1 MGRLVVVS
9 NRVAAAEDAARAG
22 GLSVALRAALKAG
35 PALWFGWSGERA
47 AQFTGALKT
56 HRVDDIDVVTLDL
69 EDADFDEYYNGYANA
84 ALWPIFHSR
93 TDLADYTRSFGKG
106 YARVN
111 RRFAEALA
119 PLLRADD
126 LVWVHDYHLIP
137 LGRELRRL
145 GVGNSIGFFLHIP
158 WPAPQL
164 FATLPQHADL
174 AEAMFAYDLVGF
186 QTGACVDAFADYV
199 TREARGRREGDLLSA
214 FGRSTLV
221 GAFPIGIDT
230 PQFLRLIRTPAAERA
245 WDRMAAHGVF
255 RSLIVGVDRLDYSK
269 GLPERLLGFEQF
281 LREHPD
287 LVRKVL
293 YLQIAPSSR
302 EGVEAY
308 QTLRAQVLA
317 LAGRI
322 NATWADMDHAPM
334 LCVNRNYDRAELA
347 GIYRA
352 ARVGLVTPLRDGMNL
367 VAKEYVA
374 AQDPDDPGVLVL
386 SRFAG
391 AAEQMTDA
399 MIVNPYCAEELAEA
413 IGAALEMPRRER
425 VRRWSRLMEGV
436 ERCDVRAWR
445 DDFVAALTAAR
456 GRRAPEGERPVRAAR
471 APNSELANQG
481 LASQDAFSAARD
493 PAAALARGRG
503 SATAAPEWRRLGR
516 G

>member
-35 PALWFGWSGERA
+35 PAMWFGWSGERV
-47 AQFTGALKT
+47 TEYSGALKT
-56 HRVDDIDVVTLDL
+56 HRIDDIDVVTLDL
-69 EDADFDEYYNGYANA
+69 EDADFEEYYNGYANA
-84 ALWPIFHSR
+84 TLWPLFHSR
-93 TDLADYTRSFGKG
+93 TDLADYTRSFEQG

-119 PLLRADD
+119 PLLRPDD

-145 GVGNSIGFFLHIP
+145 GVVGSIGFFLHIP

-164 FATLPQHADL
+164 FTTLPQHADL
-174 AEAMFAYDLVGF
+174 ADAMFAYDLVGF
-186 QTGACVDAFADYV
+186 QTAACVDAFADYV
-199 TREARGRREGDLLSA
+199 TREARGRREGELLAA
-214 FGRSTLV
+214 FGRSTLAR
-221 GAFPIGIDT
+221 AFPIGIDA
-230 PQFLRLIRTPAAERA
+230 PQFLRLARSKAAERA

-281 LREHPD
+281 LKAHPD
-287 LVRKVL
+287 MVRKVL

-308 QTLRAQVLA
+308 QALRAQVLA

-322 NATWADMDHAPM
+322 NATWAEMDHAPM
-334 LCVNRNYDRAELA
+334 LCVNRNYERAELA

-374 AQDPDDPGVLVL
+374 AQDPDDPGVLIL

-425 VRRWSRLMEGV
+425 VRRWMRLLEGV
-436 ERCDVRAWR
+436 ERCDVRGWR
-445 DDFVAALTAAR
+445 DDFVAALTVAR
-456 GRRAPEGERPVRAAR
+456 RRRAPEAERPVRA
-471 APNSELANQG
+471 ELPGAD
-481 LASQDAFSAARD
+481 LPKETAFSPPGDPPKLARD
-493 PAAALARGRG
+493 RG
-503 SATAAPEWRRLGR
+503 SAIVAPEWRRLGR

>member
-47 AQFTGALKT
+47 PQFTGELKT
-56 HRVDDIDVVTLDL
+56 CRVDDIDVVTLDL
-69 EDADFDEYYNGYANA
+69 EDADFEEYYNGYANA
-84 ALWPIFHSR
+84 TLWPLFHSR
-93 TDLADYTRSFGKG
+93 TDLATYDRAFGEG
-106 YARVN
+106 YQRVN

-119 PLLRADD
+119 PLLRPDD

-137 LGRELRRL
+137 LGRELRAL
-145 GVGNSIGFFLHIP
+145 GVRNSIGFFLHIP

-164 FATLPQHADL
+164 FTTLPQHADL
-174 AEAMFAYDLVGF
+174 AAAMFAYDLVGF
-186 QTGACVDAFADYV
+186 QTEGYVDAFADYV
-199 TREARGRREGDLLSA
+199 TREAHGRREGDRLTA

-221 GAFPIGIDT
+221 DAFPIGIDA
-230 PQFLRLIRTPAAERA
+230 PEFARLVRSPAAARA
-245 WDRMAAHGVF
+245 WDRMAAHGAF

-269 GLPERLLGFEQF
+269 GLPERLLGFERF
-281 LREHPD
+281 LQDHPD
-287 LVRKVL
+287 VVRKVL

-308 QTLRAQVLA
+308 QALRSQVLA

-322 NATWADMDHAPM
+322 NAAWAEMDHAPM
-334 LCVNRNYDRAELA
+334 LCVNRNYSRAELA

-399 MIVNPYCAEELAEA
+399 MIVNPYSPEELADA
-413 IGAALEMPRRER
+413 IGEALAMPRRER
-425 VRRWSRLMEGV
+425 VRRWARLMAGV
-436 ERCDVRAWR
+436 ERNDVRAWR
-445 DDFVAALTAAR
+445 DAFVAALTGAR
-456 GRRAPEGERPVRAAR
+456 DRRAPEAERPVRAKLGAEDPLT
-471 APNSELANQG
+471 ALDEPATLPLG
-481 LASQDAFSAARD
+481 RD
-493 PAAALARGRG
+493 GAAAGRG
-503 SATAAPEWRRLGR
+503 WRTLGR

>member
-35 PALWFGWSGERA
+35 PALWFGWSGERTA
-47 AQFTGALKT
+47 AFSGELTT
-56 HRVDDIDVVTLDL
+56 RRVDDIDIVTLDL
-69 EDADFDEYYNGYANA
+69 EEADFDEYYNGYANA
-84 ALWPIFHSR
+84 TLWPLFHSR
-93 TDLADYTRSFGKG
+93 TDLAAYDRSFGQG

-119 PLLRADD
+119 PLLRPDD

-145 GVGNSIGFFLHIP
+145 GVVGSIGFFLHIP

-164 FATLPQHADL
+164 FATLPRHADL

-186 QTGACVDAFADYV
+186 QTAENVDAFADYV
-199 TREARGRREGDLLSA
+199 TREARGRREGDRLTA
-214 FGRSTLV
+214 FGRSTLA
-221 GAFPIGIDT
+221 GAFPIGIDI
-230 PQFLRLIRTPAAERA
+230 PEFQRLLRSPAAERA
-245 WDRMAAHGVF
+245 FDRLAAHGAF

-269 GLPERLLGFEQF
+269 GLPERLLGFEHF
-281 LREHPD
+281 LKDHPD
-287 LVRKVL
+287 MVRKVL

-308 QTLRAQVLA
+308 QALRAHVLS

-322 NATWADMDHAPM
+322 NATWAEMDHAPM
-334 LCVNRNYDRAELA
+334 LCVNRNYSRAELA
-347 GIYRA
+347 GMYRA
-352 ARVGLVTPLRDGMNL
+352 ARIGLVTPLRDGMNL

-374 AQDPDDPGVLVL
+374 AQDPDEPGVLIL

-391 AAEQMTDA
+391 AAEQMTEA
-399 MIVNPYCAEELAEA
+399 MIVNPYCPEELADA
-413 IGAALEMPRRER
+413 IAQALAMPRRER
-425 VRRWSRLMEGV
+425 VRRWLRLMDGV

-445 DDFVAALTAAR
+445 DAFVAALAAAR
-456 GRRAPEGERPVRAAR
+456 DRRAPEAERPVRAAF
-471 APNSELANQG
+471 APDDALAE
-481 LASQDAFSAARD
+481 DAFTAADEPAPLAHGRDSAA
-493 PAAALARGRG
+493 
-503 SATAAPEWRRLGR
+503 ATAGWRTLGR